1 MLLIDF
7 RLTVIRFNRF
17 DRHFNTANIQTLAA
31 KLGSVQCNSK
41 QHKFNQSSGRLFFF
55 RMLKHKIFKEFRFT
69 HCIGFMSTRCVCYF
83 NTAADNVK
91 MSSAKKKKHQNNQ
104 PTTTIISKKKCHR
117 HDKLPMH
124 SNSKC
129 KDTKNV

>member
-1 MLLIDF
+1 MQF
-7 RLTVIRFNRF
+7 KATQ
-17 DRHFNTANIQTLAA
+17 IQSELRP
-31 KLGSVQCNSK
+31 SI
-41 QHKFNQSSGRLFFF
+41 FF

-104 PTTTIISKKKCHR
+104 PTTTIISKKNVTVTINYQCIRIQSAKTL
-117 HDKLPMH
+117 KTYSEKKNNEIGT
-124 SNSKC
+124 SNLNLIFWHCVFSLIYVSLFSHF
-129 KDTKNV
+129 TL